1 MGASADEIDR
11 QINSTREQIDANL
24 DVLERRAASGAKRV
38 GAIAAAGLVAGLAI
52 AGVAYLVYRKVRRPS
67 LADRMHDMLPDMLA
81 DLPDEIKSRWLKTPF
96 KVVITDRSE
105 EAQPSRWESIGK
117 RLAPAVVSSAVGAVM
132 TQAMRRRPAQ
142 ARAGEKAK
150 V

>member
-38 GAIAAAGLVAGLAI
+38 SAIAAAGLVAGLAI

-67 LADRMHDMLPDMLA
+67 LADRMQDMLPDVLA
-81 DLPDEIKSRWLKTPF
+81 DLPDEIKSRWRDRPF

-105 EAQPSRWESIGK
+105 EAQPSTWEAIGK
-117 RLAPAVVSSAVGAVM
+117 RLAPTVVSSAVGAVM
-132 TQAMRRRPAQ
+132 TQAMRRRQGAHAPARQ
-142 ARAGEKAK
+142 KAG
-150 V
+150 